1 MSISLV
7 SNDGQKFE
15 LESEA
20 AKASKLI
27 ANTLEDS
34 SETEEIP
41 IEQVTGTILAKVID
55 YLKHI
60 AEQPPTKI
68 EKPLK
73 GEFNECVN
81 DWECSFCDLEN
92 EQLFDVMMA
101 ANFMEVKPLLNL
113 MCAKVAS
120 KIKGKNPDEAREA
133 VGVVNDFEPEEY
145 AKLYEENKWAW
156 ES

>member
-60 AEQPPTKI
+60 AE
-68 EKPLK
+68 
-73 GEFNECVN
+73 
-81 DWECSFCDLEN
+81 
-92 EQLFDVMMA
+92 
-101 ANFMEVKPLLNL
+101 
-113 MCAKVAS
+113 
-120 KIKGKNPDEAREA
+120 
-133 VGVVNDFEPEEY
+133 
-145 AKLYEENKWAW
+145 
-156 ES
+156 

>member
-15 LESEA
+15 VDQEA

-27 ANTLEDS
+27 SNTLEDS

-41 IEQVTGTILAKVID
+41 IEQVTGTILGKVID
-55 YLKHI
+55 YLKHT
-60 AEQPPTKI
+60 AESPATKI

-81 DWECSFCDLEN
+81 EWEF
-92 EQLFDVMMA
+92 
-101 ANFMEVKPLLNL
+101 
-113 MCAKVAS
+113 
-120 KIKGKNPDEAREA
+120 
-133 VGVVNDFEPEEY
+133 
-145 AKLYEENKWAW
+145 
-156 ES
+156 